1 MTPNLE
7 LTRDALASS
16 TLSHGLHLLG
26 DRWTVAV
33 ILGAFLGVRRFDEW
47 QTRLNIPRH
56 TLNLRLKALTELG
69 LLQQRPYQQRPLRHA
84 YHLTDKGLTLYSHVL
99 MMWVWERRWG
109 ARQLAL
115 PSRLMHQTCGHAF
128 LPELTCTACGDKVGV
143 GDLTFSLNVNFD
155 LLAEMN
161 PGLQARATATPALRQ
176 RGSRLTSTVSGKTG
190 QHGQMSQVGHVGE
203 VGQVG
208 QVGLDL
214 RADRWVLLIVSA
226 VLLGCHH
233 FDQLSQVLG
242 IGSSV
247 LARRLQSMVNSG
259 LLLCQADLVDA
270 RRKVYR
276 LTPASRDLFGYIM
289 CFSSWAS
296 RYHFHQPSSI
306 LPTHK
311 ACGNP
316 FVPQVVCSHCRLPVL
331 AREVTFSQ
339 AMT

>member
-1 MTPNLE
+1 MTPDLD

-33 ILGAFLGVRRFDEW
+33 ILGAFLGVRRFDEL

-56 TLNLRLKALTELG
+56 TLNQRLKALTELG

-115 PSRLMHQTCGHAF
+115 PPRLVHQTCGHAF
-128 LPELTCTACGDKVGV
+128 MPELTCTACGDKVGV
-143 GDLTFSLNVNFD
+143 GDLTFSLRVNSE
-155 LLAEMN
+155 LLAAM
-161 PGLQARATATPALRQ
+161 QAASQAANLVSAVAMPALRQ
-176 RGSRLTSTVSGKTG
+176 RGSRLARRDSAKDGKEG
-190 QHGQMSQVGHVGE
+190 QA
-203 VGQVG
+203 G

-233 FDQLSQVLG
+233 FDQLSHVLG

-247 LARRLQSMVNSG
+247 LARRLSSMVDSG
-259 LLLCQADLVDA
+259 LLLCQADLSDA

-289 CFSSWAS
+289 CFASWAS
-296 RYHFHQPSSI
+296 RHHFQQASSI
-306 LPTHK
+306 MPTHK
-311 ACGNP
+311 ACGKP
-316 FVPQVVCSHCRLPVL
+316 FVPQVVCSHCRTPLEG
-331 AREVTFSQ
+331 RQVTFTQ
-339 AMT
+339 HRTHLPGKQ

>member
-1 MTPNLE
+1 MTPDLD

-16 TLSHGLHLLG
+16 TLSQGLHLLG

-56 TLNLRLKALTELG
+56 TLNLRLKSLTELG

-84 YHLTDKGLTLYSHVL
+84 YHLTDKGLALYSHVL

-109 ARQLAL
+109 ARALAL
-115 PSRLMHQTCGHAF
+115 PQRLMHQTCGHAF
-128 LPELTCTACGDKVGV
+128 VPELACTACGDKVGV
-143 GDLTFSLNVNFD
+143 GDLTFSLRVNVE
-155 LLAEMN
+155 LLAAMQSA
-161 PGLQARATATPALRQ
+161 LQTSTQGAAHAMPALRQ
-176 RGSRLTSTVSGKTG
+176 RGSRLAKQVSENGDKQG
-190 QHGQMSQVGHVGE
+190 QP
-203 VGQVG
+203 G

-233 FDQLSQVLG
+233 FDQLSHVLG

-247 LARRLQSMVNSG
+247 LARRLSSMVDSG
-259 LLLCQADLVDA
+259 LLLCQADVSDA

-296 RYHFHQPSSI
+296 RHHFKQPSSI
-306 LPTHK
+306 MPTHK
-311 ACGNP
+311 ACGKP
-316 FVPQVVCSHCRLPVL
+316 FLPQVVCSHCRLPIQ
-331 AREVTFSQ
+331 AREVAFTQ
-339 AMT
+339 GKTQMRRN

>member
-1 MTPNLE
+1 MTPDLD

-33 ILGAFLGVRRFDEW
+33 ILGAFLGVRRFDEL
-47 QTRLNIPRH
+47 QTRLSIPRH
-56 TLNLRLKALTELG
+56 TLNLRLKALTDLG
-69 LLQQRPYQQRPLRHA
+69 LMQQRPYQQRPLRHA

-109 ARQLAL
+109 ARLLAL
-115 PSRLMHQTCGHAF
+115 PPRLVHQTCDHAF
-128 LPELTCTACGDKVGV
+128 VPELTCTACGDKVGV
-143 GDLTFSLNVNFD
+143 TDLTFSLRVNSD
-155 LLAEMN
+155 
-161 PGLQARATATPALRQ
+161 LQAAMQAASRGANQASATTMPVLRQ
-176 RGSRLTSTVSGKTG
+176 RGSRLSRQVSPERGTAV
-190 QHGQMSQVGHVGE
+190 QA
-203 VGQVG
+203 G

-233 FDQLSQVLG
+233 FDQLSHVLG

-247 LARRLQSMVNSG
+247 LARRLSDMVDCG
-259 LLLCQADLVDA
+259 LLLCQPDLVDA

-276 LTPASRDLFGYIM
+276 LTPASRDLFGYIL

-296 RYHFHQPSSI
+296 RHHFHQPSSI
-306 LPTHK
+306 QPTHK
-311 ACGNP
+311 ACGQP
-316 FVPQVVCSHCRLPVL
+316 FVPQVICSHCREPLNPKQVRFTL
-331 AREVTFSQ
+331 E
-339 AMT
+339 

>member
-1 MTPNLE
+1 LTPNLD

-33 ILGAFLGVRRFDEW
+33 ILGAFLGVRRFDEL

-56 TLNLRLKALTELG
+56 TLTGRLKALIDIG

-109 ARQLAL
+109 ARLLAL
-115 PSRLMHQTCGHAF
+115 PPRLVHQTCGHAF
-128 LPELTCTACGDKVGV
+128 VPELACTACGDKVGV
-143 GDLTFSLNVNFD
+143 GDLTFSLRVNAD
-155 LLAEMN
+155 LLAAM
-161 PGLQARATATPALRQ
+161 QAASQATAHTMPALRQ
-176 RGSRLTSTVSGKTG
+176 RGSRLAKQASGTQTQEG
-190 QHGQMSQVGHVGE
+190 PA
-203 VGQVG
+203 G

-233 FDQLSQVLG
+233 FDQLSHVLG

-247 LARRLQSMVNSG
+247 LARRLSSMVDSG
-259 LLLCQADLVDA
+259 LLLCQADVGDA

-296 RYHFHQPSSI
+296 RHHFHQSSSI
-306 LPTHK
+306 TPTHK
-311 ACGNP
+311 TCGKP

-331 AREVTFSQ
+331 AREVAFTQ
-339 AMT
+339 GKTQTLPK

>member
-1 MTPNLE
+1 MTPNLD

-56 TLNLRLKALTELG
+56 TLNLRLKALSELG

-115 PSRLMHQTCGHAF
+115 PLQLVHQTCGQAF
-128 LPELTCTACGDKVGV
+128 LPELACTACGDKVGV
-143 GDLTFSLNVNFD
+143 GDLTFSLYVNPD
-155 LLAEMN
+155 LLAAMRAAS
-161 PGLQARATATPALRQ
+161 QATNQASGRVMPAMRQ
-176 RGSRLTSTVSGKTG
+176 RGSRLSNQTSGRQA
-190 QHGQMSQVGHVGE
+190 QHGQA
-203 VGQVG
+203 GQVG

-233 FDQLSQVLG
+233 FDQLSHVLG

-247 LARRLQSMVNSG
+247 LARRLASMVDSG
-259 LLLCQADLVDA
+259 LLLCQADVSDA

-296 RYHFHQPSSI
+296 RHHFHQPSSI

-311 ACGNP
+311 ACGKP

>member
-1 MTPNLE
+1 MTPDLD

-33 ILGAFLGVRRFDEW
+33 ILGAFLGLRRFDDW

-56 TLNLRLKALTELG
+56 TLTVRLKALIDLG

-84 YHLTDKGLTLYSHVL
+84 YRLTDKGLALYSHVL

-109 ARQLAL
+109 ARRLAL
-115 PSRLMHQTCGHAF
+115 PQRLMHQTCGHAF
-128 LPELTCTACGDKVGV
+128 VPELACTACGDKVGV
-143 GDLTFSLNVNFD
+143 GDLTFSLRVNPD
-155 LLAEMN
+155 LLAAMHAASQ
-161 PGLQARATATPALRQ
+161 PLASAMPALRQ
-176 RGSRLTSTVSGKTG
+176 RGSRLAKQISGADGKTEKG
-190 QHGQMSQVGHVGE
+190 WQA
-203 VGQVG
+203 G

-226 VLLGCHH
+226 VLLGCPH
-233 FDQLSQVLG
+233 FDQLSHVLG

-247 LARRLQSMVNSG
+247 LARRLSSMVESG

-296 RYHFHQPSSI
+296 RHHFRQPSSI
-306 LPTHK
+306 MPTHK
-311 ACGNP
+311 ACGKP
-316 FVPQVVCSHCRLPVL
+316 FVPQVVCSHCRTPVQG
-331 AREVTFSQ
+331 RQVTFAKDTAHLLSK
-339 AMT
+339 